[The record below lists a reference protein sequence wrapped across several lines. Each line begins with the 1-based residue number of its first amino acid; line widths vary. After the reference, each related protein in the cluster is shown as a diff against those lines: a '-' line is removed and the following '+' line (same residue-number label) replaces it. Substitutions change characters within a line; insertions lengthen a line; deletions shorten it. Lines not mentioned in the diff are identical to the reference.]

1 MASCADARPRDRVP
15 PTRPPS
21 LHHADQTD
29 YKIIQSYH
37 DNAYKHIEKGLSAD
51 ESENFD
57 EAVNQYRAGLQFL
70 DKGLAIDCEKLKAT
84 EEKKDSAKLLQ
95 QKMTKTK
102 LQIEYR
108 LQSIEVQR
116 NVHSRHPTTP
126 MDLNQPPSY
135 EDVMSESGSSI
146 SDTAFQ
152 SLGDSI
158 MSDESS
164 EVFDADATEIHN
176 IPDGVQIFFIT
187 PEGYVSAPSYPSSL
201 KIFKFISEPTARTG
215 QRPPAF
221 LQVNSWV
228 YPLQPGA
235 SPALKATNGAYVF
248 PDTTDRPGSAV
259 GLMLPDTMSSTDKD
273 AFESVLSS
281 MTMMQ
286 DQEVVAECREPTA
299 PPEEMEVIPSEG
311 ETKEDESTSAKISKG
326 IAVASSWI
334 TWGIEKGAEKAGHYI
349 RVGSEKIKE
358 KLKPEEKAKDID
370 PRVIQGVQYARRG
383 THTAVKVSS
392 YVVKKLGEATM
403 AVGREIAPHIKK
415 HGEKLLPES
424 VKGKSSDGKS
434 KVDGVLD
441 VAGAGLKGFSAV
453 YLTLEAAAKAL
464 GRNITNETV
473 TLVDYKYGSQAGLL
487 AEHGMYA
494 VGNTVLTVNN
504 VDNLGIKAVAKRT
517 AKETGKALIMDINEE
532 RKTKPTNTRVITQT
546 KKS

>member
-1 MASCADARPRDRVP
+1 MGRTLHVKNVVILIEKTINMASY
-15 PTRPPS
+15 
-21 LHHADQTD
+21 QTD
-29 YKIIQSYH
+29 YKTIQSYH

-146 SDTAFQ
+146 
-152 SLGDSI
+152 
-158 MSDESS
+158 
-164 EVFDADATEIHN
+164 
-176 IPDGVQIFFIT
+176 
-187 PEGYVSAPSYPSSL
+187 
-201 KIFKFISEPTARTG
+201 R
-215 QRPPAF
+215 
-221 LQVNSWV
+221 
-228 YPLQPGA
+228 
-235 SPALKATNGAYVF
+235 
-248 PDTTDRPGSAV
+248 SAV

-349 RVGSEKIKE
+349 KVGSEKIKE

-370 PRVIQGVQYARRG
+370 PRVIQGVQYVRRG

-434 KVDGVLD
+434 KVDGVID

-532 RKTKPTNTRVITQT
+532 RKTKPTDSRVITQT